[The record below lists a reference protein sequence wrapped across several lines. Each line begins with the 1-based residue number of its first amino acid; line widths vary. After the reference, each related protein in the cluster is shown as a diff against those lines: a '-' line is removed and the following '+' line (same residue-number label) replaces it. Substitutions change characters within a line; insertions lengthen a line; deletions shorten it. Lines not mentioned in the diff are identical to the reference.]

1 MAYSPIEESYMNG
14 FVATQFQTPEPEMEP
29 TLLASADTGVT
40 TDGGAF
46 VGTRL
51 KVPKPGQPT
60 PEDRSKMAVG
70 LLDTLAGA
78 LRGAAA
84 QTIGLPGDIRSILD
98 LINKEGAEKYL
109 GQAVLP
115 TTEEMLA
122 GTALPPVLKEGVPNR
137 EERQKA
143 VETAQQ
149 VGTFLPAPGVPEAA
163 IQGTKAV
170 IKGAKALGPK
180 AAQMSEDYLRS
191 IGGIADIVPAGLK
204 PINPATFKPQQEVK
218 SAIDFVAADPVNSIY
233 VPQAQRAPSVALRI
247 AKPEIV
253 GTGKSNQI
261 TVEDVGTVLQK
272 AQLSLYKNKPL
283 DPTNTKDLT
292 KMIDSASAE
301 AEFQLAQ
308 PISGANWYDDDVTN
322 AFKMSAKIVPELAT
336 DEPLRVLTTAFAA
349 STSYNKRA
357 GENWA
362 VATKITEHLLKT
374 GKVATRNPENGKLWA
389 GTTGPIMEQ
398 QLKFHE
404 FMLNKMGLAD
414 YTEWLLTPHTIK
426 DIKNMKAES
435 GLYKTIDIPGKATD
449 MKMGSF
455 VIGEKGGAFFLNLNG
470 IKETT
475 ADKWF
480 SRTYNRHAGS
490 LTSGNISEQGLIDA
504 PRNEAERSIMKEW
517 NRGVASNSKLDEQ
530 ANQAVLWF
538 YEQNLYYNLGV
549 KSAKSESFSDG
560 ARNLL
565 NARGV
570 QFDESELVKS
580 GGGGNALKA
589 TAESQSAT
597 GTGNPVGVGQATPV
611 DAKPNEVKP
620 RSKTSSKGVQ

>member
-1 MAYSPIEESYMNG
+1 MAYTKFEQTYVDAYLNNMYPDVEEEEQPQDTMLAAGPTAEPDGQVTVSGFQPQQVKTDVQPALGVARPIPQNKAQEALGYIGELLTKAGVQLDKVGIEIPALGRISLKDLTVGESGKVLEDMALGFYPIEGAGG
-14 FVATQFQTPEPEMEP
+14 FISGTTRIKPDPALE
-29 TLLASADTGVT
+29 LLNIAPIA
-40 TDGGAF
+40 
-46 VGTRL
+46 
-51 KVPKPGQPT
+51 
-60 PEDRSKMAVG
+60 
-70 LLDTLAGA
+70 
-78 LRGAAA
+78 GAAA
-84 QTIGLPGDIRSILD
+84 KVAG
-98 LINKEGAEKYL
+98 KGAVKA
-109 GQAVLP
+109 GQAV
-115 TTEEMLA
+115 A
-122 GTALPPVLKEGVPNR
+122 
-137 EERQKA
+137 
-143 VETAQQ
+143 
-149 VGTFLPAPGVPEAA
+149 
-163 IQGTKAV
+163 
-170 IKGAKALGPK
+170 PK
-180 AAQMSEDYLRS
+180 AAEMAEGYLRS
-191 IGGIADIVPAGLK
+191 IGGVADIVP
-204 PINPATFKPQQEVK
+204 INPAKFKPVEEVK
-218 SAIDFVAADPVNSIY
+218 SAIDVVSKDPINSIY
-233 VPQAQRAPSVALRI
+233 LPQAQLAPSVALRL
-247 AKPEIV
+247 AKPEII
-253 GTGKSNQI
+253 GTGKNNLI
-261 TVEDVGTVLQK
+261 TVEDVGTVLEK

-283 DPTNTKDLT
+283 DPNNPKDLT

-301 AEFQLAQ
+301 ADFQLSQ
-308 PISGANWYDDDVTN
+308 PITGANWYDDDVAN

-414 YTEWLLTPHTIK
+414 YAEWLLTPHAVK
-426 DIKNMKAES
+426 DIKAMKAES
-435 GLYKTIDIPGKATD
+435 GLYKTIDVPGKATD

-480 SRTYNRHAGS
+480 TRTYNRHAGS
-490 LTSGNISEQGLIDA
+490 LTSGNISEQGLVDA

-549 KSAKSESFSDG
+549 SKIG
-560 ARNLL
+560 
-565 NARGV
+565 
-570 QFDESELVKS
+570 ELFRWSKK
-580 GGGGNALKA
+580 LTQCK
-589 TAESQSAT
+589 
-597 GTGNPVGVGQATPV
+597 
-611 DAKPNEVKP
+611 
-620 RSKTSSKGVQ
+620 RSPI

>member
-1 MAYSPIEESYMNG
+1 MAYNKFEQAYVDTYMDAMYPMEPAQPEQPDTMLAAAPTAEPKGQVSVSGFTEPQVMTDAPQGFGVARPIPQNKAQEALGYLGELLTKAGVQLDKVGIDIPVLGRVSLKDLTVGESGKVLEDAALGFYPIEGAGG
-14 FVATQFQTPEPEMEP
+14 FISGTTRIKPDPALE
-29 TLLASADTGVT
+29 LLNIA
-40 TDGGAF
+40 
-46 VGTRL
+46 
-51 KVPKPGQPT
+51 P
-60 PEDRSKMAVG
+60 
-70 LLDTLAGA
+70 
-78 LRGAAA
+78 AAA
-84 QTIGLPGDIRSILD
+84 
-98 LINKEGAEKYL
+98 A
-109 GQAVLP
+109 
-115 TTEEMLA
+115 LA
-122 GTALPPVLKEGVPNR
+122 KVGGKA
-137 EERQKA
+137 A
-143 VETAQQ
+143 VE
-149 VGTFLPAPGVPEAA
+149 
-163 IQGTKAV
+163 
-170 IKGAKALGPK
+170 GAKALGPK

-191 IGGIADIVPAGLK
+191 IGGIMDIVPEAPK
-204 PINPATFKPQQEVK
+204 PINPTTFKPQQEVK
-218 SAIDFVAADPVNSIY
+218 AAVDFVAADPVNSIY
-233 VPQAQRAPSVALRI
+233 TTQAQRSPSVAFRI
-247 AKPEIV
+247 AKPPII
-253 GTGKSNQI
+253 GTGKNNQI
-261 TVEDVGTVLQK
+261 TVEDVGSVLQK

-283 DPTNTKDLT
+283 DPTNKKDLS

-301 AEFQLAQ
+301 TEFQLAQ

-322 AFKMSAKIVPELAT
+322 AFKMSSKVVPELAT

-404 FMLNKMGLAD
+404 FMLKKMGLTD
-414 YTEWLLTPHTIK
+414 YAEWLLTPHPVKEIK
-426 DIKNMKAES
+426 DMKAAS

-480 SRTYNRHAGS
+480 TRTYNRHAGT

-565 NARGV
+565 NARGI
-570 QFDESELVKS
+570 QIDESELIRS
-580 GGGGNALKA
+580 GGGGNAAKA
-589 TAESQSAT
+589 ATESKGAAGAGAPASIGEIAPA
-597 GTGNPVGVGQATPV
+597 N
-611 DAKPNEVKP
+611 AKPTTVKRGDMAP
-620 RSKTSSKGVQ
+620 TKGVK

>member
-1 MAYSPIEESYMNG
+1 MAYTKFEQTYVDAYLNNMYPDVEEEQPQDTMLASAPTAEPTGQVTVSGFKPQQVRTDVQPELGVARPIPQNKAQEALGYIGELLTKAGVQLDKVGLDIPVLGRISLKDLTVGESGKVLEDMALGFYPVEGAGGFISGTTRIKPDPALELLNIVPIAGAAAKVAGKGAVKAGQAVAPKAAEMAESYM
-14 FVATQFQTPEPEMEP
+14 
-29 TLLASADTGVT
+29 
-40 TDGGAF
+40 
-46 VGTRL
+46 
-51 KVPKPGQPT
+51 
-60 PEDRSKMAVG
+60 
-70 LLDTLAGA
+70 
-78 LRGAAA
+78 
-84 QTIGLPGDIRSILD
+84 
-98 LINKEGAEKYL
+98 
-109 GQAVLP
+109 
-115 TTEEMLA
+115 
-122 GTALPPVLKEGVPNR
+122 
-137 EERQKA
+137 
-143 VETAQQ
+143 
-149 VGTFLPAPGVPEAA
+149 
-163 IQGTKAV
+163 
-170 IKGAKALGPK
+170 
-180 AAQMSEDYLRS
+180 RS
-191 IGGIADIVPAGLK
+191 IGGIADIA
-204 PINPATFKPQQEVK
+204 PINPAKFKPVEEVK
-218 SAIDFVAADPVNSIY
+218 SAIDVVSKDPINSIY
-233 VPQAQRAPSVALRI
+233 LPQAQKAPSVALRL
-247 AKPEIV
+247 AKPEII
-253 GTGKSNQI
+253 GTGKNNLI
-261 TVEDVGTVLQK
+261 TVEDVGTVLEK

-283 DPTNTKDLT
+283 DPNNPKDLT

-301 AEFQLAQ
+301 ADFQLSQ
-308 PISGANWYDDDVTN
+308 PITGANWYDDDVAN
-322 AFKMSAKIVPELAT
+322 AFKMSSKIVPELAT

-414 YTEWLLTPHTIK
+414 YAEWLLTPHAVK
-426 DIKNMKAES
+426 DIKAMKAES
-435 GLYKTIDIPGKATD
+435 GLYKTIDVPGKATD

-480 SRTYNRHAGS
+480 TRTYNRHAGS

-570 QFDESELVKS
+570 QFDESELIKS
-580 GGGGNALKA
+580 RGRSNAPE
-589 TAESQSAT
+589 TGAEST
-597 GTGNPVGVGQATPV
+597 GPTTTGNTVGVGEVAPVSTKPATV
-611 DAKPNEVKP
+611 T
-620 RSKTSSKGVQ
+620 RGKTAPSKGAE